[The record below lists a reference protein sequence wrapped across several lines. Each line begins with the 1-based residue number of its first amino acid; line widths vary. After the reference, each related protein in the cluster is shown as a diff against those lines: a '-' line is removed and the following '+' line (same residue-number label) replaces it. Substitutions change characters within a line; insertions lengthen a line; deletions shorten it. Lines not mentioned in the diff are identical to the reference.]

1 MVQGL
6 TGQVGRR
13 AWCRGALTGVVGLL
27 AGCSP
32 RQQAPGNSSGGLA
45 TVAPEAEALSAPV
58 LRPAQVRVRGT
69 QVQPVSG
76 LSLTLVGEAKG
87 LVPERLTE
95 GSVSVTYAWSD
106 PQAWGYLVV
115 EGPAAFTATDPQAA
129 QTAAHSEQ
137 QELITAGLL
146 PSSPQPLTWAG
157 FSQAAF
163 ISWNQTTLPPG
174 WNSPTSVDAAELLLV
189 NAASQSFRVVAY
201 GPRDGLQPGHP
212 AWETLCGIGGDLLA
226 PSASPIS
233 TPGASGT
240 APAGAEGPSSPPAT
254 GAAPQPPG
262 GLEEG
267 PTPPGDQG

>member
-45 TVAPEAEALSAPV
+45 TVAPEAEALSAPL

-174 WNSPTSVDAAELLLV
+174 WNSPTSVDAVELLLV
-189 NAASQSFRVVAY
+189 NAGSQSFRVVAY

-212 AWETLCGIGGDLLA
+212 AWDTLCGIGGDLLSSSA
-226 PSASPIS
+226 TPSS
-233 TPGASGT
+233 TPAADATSSAGSGEPTPQPAAS
-240 APAGAEGPSSPPAT
+240 ADPQST
-254 GAAPQPPG
+254 GAP
-262 GLEEG
+262 EDG
-267 PTPPGDQG
+267 PTPAGNQG